1 MNLLHDDTS
10 DLEDE
15 LRSML
20 RRRTGDLSV
29 HQPDWTDLVERPE
42 AVVFSLHSSDDVDA
56 AESPAATGS
65 RLLRKGRVSAST
77 GVVRYRPRPVFVA
90 AAVVAVVLAGG
101 LAVGQTRE
109 ADPTNVDETPTSFTA
124 AAPTDAAFDATE
136 APTVWTS
143 GLGDPVAAVQA
154 YLAATGVGP
163 ELGTDGLPLPDAGG
177 VLPTVTLLEN
187 DGTIAV
193 VEWEAVDAGVTRSG
207 TVFLR
212 ADAVEQAGS
221 TVTSTWGVV
230 GAAVDGI
237 ALADIS
243 YDGQQLSFT
252 LTKTLDVGGP
262 VAVSVW
268 SDGRQVAVDGGD
280 VVRAGATSQDGVAA
294 GASAAGDRALAGA
307 GADERAA
314 QAGASAGQAVDPAL
328 VHVIDLGEGA
338 DVDVPLTAA
347 MPDASDA
354 VVRVQQLVDGRPSSI
369 TELALDLPGTETDAD
384 ADAGVAGTGPGAGA
398 DADAGAETQLPSE
411 VGDAVGGVGDTA
423 EDVLDGGEPIP
434 VPGGPGLTTP
444 SVPTTLL
451 PPEIPTTL
459 PTLPPPPS
467 GVDIP

>member
-1 MNLLHDDTS
+1 MNLLHDDTN
-10 DLEDE
+10 DLEGE
-15 LRSML
+15 LRAML
-20 RRRTGDLSV
+20 RRRTGDLSTN
-29 HQPDWTDLVERPE
+29 QPDWTDLVERSE
-42 AVVFSLHSSDDVDA
+42 AVVFSLHSSDDASADD
-56 AESPAATGS
+56 SPAAVGS
-65 RLLRKGRVSAST
+65 RLLRKGRASASS

-101 LAVGQTRE
+101 LAVGQTRK
-109 ADPTNVDETPTSFTA
+109 ADPTNVNEAPTSFTA
-124 AAPTDAAFDATE
+124 AAPTDAAFDATQ
-136 APTVWTS
+136 APAVWAS

-154 YLAATGVGP
+154 YLAATGVAP
-163 ELGTDGLPLPDAGG
+163 ELGTDGLPLPDTGG

-187 DGTIAV
+187 DGTVAV
-193 VEWEAVDAGVTRSG
+193 VEWEALDAGVTRSG

-221 TVTSTWGVV
+221 TATSTWGVV

-237 ALADIS
+237 AVTDIA
-243 YDGQQLSFT
+243 YDGQQLSFS
-252 LTKTLDVGGP
+252 LTKTLDVAGP

-294 GASAAGDRALAGA
+294 GAAAAGDRAQAGA
-307 GADERAA
+307 GADDQAA
-314 QAGASAGQAVDPAL
+314 MAGASAGQAVDPAL

-347 MPDASDA
+347 LPDASNA
-354 VVRVQQLVDGRPSSI
+354 VVRVQQLVDGQPASI

-398 DADAGAETQLPSE
+398 GADAGAESQLPGE
-411 VGDAVGGVGDTA
+411 VGDVVDGVGDTA
-423 EDVLDGGEPIP
+423 DELLDGDGNPL
-434 VPGGPGLTTP
+434 PGGPGLPTP

-459 PTLPPPPS
+459 PSLPPPPP
-467 GVDIP
+467 GVDLP